1 MEKSS
6 SYHPFDSWDVENV
19 QFIRSKSRA
28 NSSSALRRTYST
40 LSRSSRSMNC
50 LNSLIE
56 QEEKTKDKNKSPVW
70 TFNSGSSDDNYNS
83 SSSLISEEIETKV
96 GINKDINNNNKGIHD
111 EDSLRSSLSSS
122 CRQLEDCYLIDV
134 VTIRNESVSVNL
146 PKVSVVGAKVLA
158 GQSNN
163 NNTIKKKQSLSL
175 LPSKIPVPLKK
186 AKSTI
191 NLTTAEPNK
200 ASLISNNKTT
210 SKIGI
215 TKSIVAAA
223 AAQKLQSTSSSS
235 SGFVQNT
242 TKTKLPSTALSSINT
257 GTLTTNKMNNNKKNG
272 MKPKLMGKSCNNI
285 Q

>member
-1 MEKSS
+1 MMEKSS

-19 QFIRSKSRA
+19 QFIRSKSRV
-28 NSSSALRRTYST
+28 SSSALRRTYST

-70 TFNSGSSDDNYNS
+70 AFNSGSSDDNYNS
-83 SSSLISEEIETKV
+83 SCSLISEEIETKV
-96 GINKDINNNNKGIHD
+96 GINKDIKGIHD

-146 PKVSVVGAKVLA
+146 PKVSVGAKVLA

-175 LPSKIPVPLKK
+175 LPSKIPVPLKR
-186 AKSTI
+186 AQSTI
-191 NLTTAEPNK
+191 NLTTAERNK
-200 ASLISNNKTT
+200 ASLTSNNKTT
-210 SKIGI
+210 SIIGI
-215 TKSIVAAA
+215 TKSIAAA
-223 AAQKLQSTSSSS
+223 AAQKQSSSS

-257 GTLTTNKMNNNKKNG
+257 GTLTTNKMNNNNKNG

-285 Q
+285 

>member
-1 MEKSS
+1 MMEKSS
-6 SYHPFDSWDVENV
+6 NHAFDSWDVENV

-56 QEEKTKDKNKSPVW
+56 QEEKTKDKQSPVW
-70 TFNSGSSDDNYNS
+70 AFNSGSSDDNYNS
-83 SSSLISEEIETKV
+83 SCSLISEEIETKV

-146 PKVSVVGAKVLA
+146 PKVSVGAKVLA
-158 GQSNN
+158 GKSS

-175 LPSKIPVPLKK
+175 LPSKIPVPLKRTQ
-186 AKSTI
+186 STI

-215 TKSIVAAA
+215 TKSIVTA
-223 AAQKLQSTSSSS
+223 AAQKQSSSS

-257 GTLTTNKMNNNKKNG
+257 GTLTTNKMNNNNKNG

-285 Q
+285 

>member
-175 LPSKIPVPLKK
+175 LPSKIPVPLKRTQ
-186 AKSTI
+186 STV
-191 NLTTAEPNK
+191 NLTIAEPNK
-200 ASLISNNKTT
+200 ASLTSNNKTT
-210 SKIGI
+210 GKIGI

-223 AAQKLQSTSSSS
+223 AQKPQSSS

-242 TKTKLPSTALSSINT
+242 TKTKLPSALSSINT
-257 GTLTTNKMNNNKKNG
+257 GTLTTNKMNNNNKNG
-272 MKPKLMGKSCNNI
+272 MKPKLIGKSCNNM
-285 Q
+285 